1 MRYASINFND
11 ITAAPGLCVT
21 VFLQGCPHHCPGC
34 HNPTTWDFNGGEEFT
49 AETMTA
55 IIEGLNAQNIQR
67 NLCIMGGEPLA
78 PQNTFLTNMIINEV
92 KLRYP
97 DIKIYVWTG
106 YTYEEIQLLCD
117 SHVKHIL
124 EQADYL
130 IDGRYIEELRD
141 ITLEMRGSSN
151 QRIIDLKEKLCQN

>member
-49 AETMTA
+49 AETMTE

-92 KLRYP
+92 KARYS

-151 QRIIDLKEKLCQN
+151 QRIIDLKEKLC

>member
-49 AETMTA
+49 AETMTE

-151 QRIIDLKEKLCQN
+151 QRIIDLKEKLC

>member
-130 IDGRYIEELRD
+130 IDGRYIEDLRD

-151 QRIIDLKEKLCQN
+151 QRIIDLKEKLC

>member
-21 VFLQGCPHHCPGC
+21 VFLQGCPHHCHGC

-55 IIEGLNAQNIQR
+55 IIEGLSAQNIQR

-151 QRIIDLKEKLCQN
+151 QRIIDLKEKLC

>member
-55 IIEGLNAQNIQR
+55 IIEGLSAQNIQR

-97 DIKIYVWTG
+97 DIKIYIWTG

-124 EQADYL
+124 KQADYL

-151 QRIIDLKEKLCQN
+151 QRIIDLKEKLC

>member
-78 PQNTFLTNMIINEV
+78 PQNTFLTNMIINEA

-151 QRIIDLKEKLCQN
+151 QRIIDLKEKLC

>member
-1 MRYASINFND
+1 
-11 ITAAPGLCVT
+11 
-21 VFLQGCPHHCPGC
+21 
-34 HNPTTWDFNGGEEFT
+34 
-49 AETMTA
+49 MTA

-151 QRIIDLKEKLCQN
+151 QRIIDLKEKLC

>member
-49 AETMTA
+49 AETMSA

-97 DIKIYVWTG
+97 DIKIYIWTG

-151 QRIIDLKEKLCQN
+151 QRIIDLKEKLC

>member
-55 IIEGLNAQNIQR
+55 IIEGLSAQNIQR

-151 QRIIDLKEKLCQN
+151 QRIIDLKEKLC

>member
-55 IIEGLNAQNIQR
+55 IREGLNAQNIQR

-151 QRIIDLKEKLCQN
+151 QRIIDLKEKLC

>member
-49 AETMTA
+49 AETMSA

-151 QRIIDLKEKLCQN
+151 QRIIDLKEKLC

>member
-49 AETMTA
+49 AETMAA

-151 QRIIDLKEKLCQN
+151 QRIIDLKEKLC

>member
-49 AETMTA
+49 AETMTT

-151 QRIIDLKEKLCQN
+151 QRIIDLKEKLC

>member
-92 KLRYP
+92 KLHYP

-151 QRIIDLKEKLCQN
+151 QRIIDLKEKLC

>member
-49 AETMTA
+49 AETMTE

-130 IDGRYIEELRD
+130 IDGRYVEELRD

-151 QRIIDLKEKLCQN
+151 QRIIDLKEKLC

>member
-92 KLRYP
+92 KLRYS

-151 QRIIDLKEKLCQN
+151 QRIIDLKEKLC

>member
-97 DIKIYVWTG
+97 DVKIYVWTG

-151 QRIIDLKEKLCQN
+151 QRIIDLKEKLC

>member
-55 IIEGLNAQNIQR
+55 IIGGLNAQNIQR

-151 QRIIDLKEKLCQN
+151 QRIIDLKEKLC

>member
-78 PQNTFLTNMIINEV
+78 PQNTFLTNMIVNEV

-130 IDGRYIEELRD
+130 IDGRYVEELRD

-151 QRIIDLKEKLCQN
+151 QRIIDLKEKLC

>member
-97 DIKIYVWTG
+97 DIKIYIWTG
-106 YTYEEIQLLCD
+106 YTYEEIQL
-117 SHVKHIL
+117 
-124 EQADYL
+124 
-130 IDGRYIEELRD
+130 
-141 ITLEMRGSSN
+141 M
-151 QRIIDLKEKLCQN
+151 

>member
-49 AETMTA
+49 AEPMTA
-55 IIEGLNAQNIQR
+55 IIEGLSAQNIQR

-97 DIKIYVWTG
+97 DIKIYIWTG

-151 QRIIDLKEKLCQN
+151 QRIIDLKEKLC

>member
-124 EQADYL
+124 AQADYL

-151 QRIIDLKEKLCQN
+151 QRIIDLKEKLC

>member
-49 AETMTA
+49 AETMTE

-92 KLRYP
+92 KARYP

-151 QRIIDLKEKLCQN
+151 QRIIDLKEKLC

>member
-78 PQNTFLTNMIINEV
+78 PQNTFLTNMIINEA
-92 KLRYP
+92 KLHYP

-151 QRIIDLKEKLCQN
+151 QRIIDLKEKLC

>member
-34 HNPTTWDFNGGEEFT
+34 HNPTPWDFNGGEEFT

-97 DIKIYVWTG
+97 DIKIYIWTG

-151 QRIIDLKEKLCQN
+151 QRIIDLKEKLC

>member
-49 AETMTA
+49 AETMTE
-55 IIEGLNAQNIQR
+55 IIEGLSAQNIQR

-97 DIKIYVWTG
+97 DIKIYIWTG

-151 QRIIDLKEKLCQN
+151 QRIIDLKEKLC

>member
-97 DIKIYVWTG
+97 DIKIYIWTG

-151 QRIIDLKEKLCQN
+151 QHIIDLKEKLC

>member
-1 MRYASINFND
+1 MRYTSINFND

-151 QRIIDLKEKLCQN
+151 QRIIDLKEKLC

>member
-49 AETMTA
+49 AGTMTA

-97 DIKIYVWTG
+97 DIKIYIWTG

-151 QRIIDLKEKLCQN
+151 QRIIDLKEKLC

>member
-92 KLRYP
+92 KARYP

-151 QRIIDLKEKLCQN
+151 QRIIDLKEKLC

>member
-78 PQNTFLTNMIINEV
+78 PQNTFLTNMIMNEV

-151 QRIIDLKEKLCQN
+151 QRIIDLKEKLC

>member
-1 MRYASINFND
+1 MRYANINFND

-49 AETMTA
+49 AETMAA

-151 QRIIDLKEKLCQN
+151 QRIIDLKEKLC